1 MEHLYSSVWIIAL
14 PIALTFINLYGL
26 KLQFSINC
34 GIVYPFPDGSS
45 WFFSGYCSNW
55 YIFLCIVQFVY
66 LRFSVKILYLYMY
79 IISLHCKYKLLCLF
93 SYQVVSNSFVTPYTV
108 ACQAPLLCGIS
119 QARILE
125 WVAISFSRGSSWPR
139 DWTHVSCNSK
149 WILYC
154 WATREAL

>member
-1 MEHLYSSVWIIAL
+1 MINSIQHYTFHTVVKVGDRLYFITEGGTPLQQRLDNS
-14 PIALTFINLYGL
+14 LTYCINFYKSLRL

-34 GIVYPFPDGSS
+34 GNMYLFPDGSLCFV
-45 WFFSGYCSNW
+45 FFSGYCSSW

-66 LRFSVKILYLYMY
+66 LRFSVKILYLYIY

-93 SYQVVSNSFVTPYTV
+93 NYQVVSNSFVTPYTV

-125 WVAISFSRGSSWPR
+125 
-139 DWTHVSCNSK
+139 
-149 WILYC
+149 
-154 WATREAL
+154 